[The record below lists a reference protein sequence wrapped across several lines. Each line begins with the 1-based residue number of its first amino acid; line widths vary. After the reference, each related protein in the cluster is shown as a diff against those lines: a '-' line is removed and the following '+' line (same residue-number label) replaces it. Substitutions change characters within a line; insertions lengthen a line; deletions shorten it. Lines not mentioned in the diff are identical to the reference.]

1 MSTKACFIDSSSY
14 RNKLNNKDC
23 ESLIYGVPNDK
34 LNVLDTEERSLLNKK
49 ANLQR
54 RWKENV
60 AKYNDELRDAN
71 ERSILPYGSALE
83 ECDLGR
89 DCKLRTEKKVVFGD
103 SNRCG
108 LDWDEVAKRNE
119 HEGAKKA
126 ATEIIG
132 PANTKNAPDKILMGK
147 LRGML
152 CHDIGRKLPQDFA
165 LSQVFPEFP
174 ISNTTEPTDVQKKA
188 IKFMYKTTTQSMYDD
203 INFDLSNY
211 SRLHYPL
218 NTLERSADPLIL
230 STLRN
235 KGLPGTSSWQPQHL
249 SADVYDKELL
259 RRDFSKVSRPPDFC
273 AQMRRAHQI
282 ASYSCEESLL
292 RKEKQ
297 EDEALKKEIEK
308 NKESWEAEQRA
319 HPPAKLPGTYD
330 PVIGSG
336 APQNWAP
343 RVLSV
348 DDLVSK
354 KVEQKTL
361 WQKAVDLPA
370 PEPYCKRK
378 VTFAPKPAED
388 TKPCQ

>member
-1 MSTKACFIDSSSY
+1 M
-14 RNKLNNKDC
+14 
-23 ESLIYGVPNDK
+23 
-34 LNVLDTEERSLLNKK
+34 EELK
-49 ANLQR
+49 
-54 RWKENV
+54 
-60 AKYNDELRDAN
+60 
-71 ERSILPYGSALE
+71 GS
-83 ECDLGR
+83 GK

-108 LDWDEVAKRNE
+108 LDWNKVAKTDE
-119 HEGAKKA
+119 TEAAQKA
-126 ATEIIG
+126 
-132 PANTKNAPDKILMGK
+132 PAEVRSRSDPKNAPDKILMGK

-174 ISNTTEPTDVQKKA
+174 ISNTSEPTEVQKKA

-203 INFDLSNY
+203 IKFDLSNY

-235 KGLPGTSSWQPQHL
+235 KGLPATSSWQPQHL

-273 AQMRRAHQI
+273 AEMQRAHQI
-282 ASYSCEESLL
+282 ASYSGCIAPKETSMDITDKTVPFEPRTLVRSGKISDKFSPSCEDSLH
-292 RKEKQ
+292 RREKQ

-308 NKESWEAEQRA
+308 NKEAWEAEQWA
-319 HPPAKLPGTYD
+319 HPPVKLPGTYD

-343 RVLSV
+343 RALSV
-348 DDLVSK
+348 DDLVSR

-378 VTFAPKPAED
+378 VTFSPKSTED
-388 TKPCQ
+388 TKLCQ